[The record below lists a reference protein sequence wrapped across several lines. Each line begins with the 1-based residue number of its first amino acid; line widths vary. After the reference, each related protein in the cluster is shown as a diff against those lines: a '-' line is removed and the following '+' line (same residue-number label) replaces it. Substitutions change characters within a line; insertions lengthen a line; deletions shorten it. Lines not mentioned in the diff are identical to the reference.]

1 MFVEDDMEYYS
12 QRERAE
18 RCLAANALTEAARN
32 AHLALA
38 SAYRRKAMRLSF
50 EVDNAP
56 AFFTQQKPKVAHLS

>member
-1 MFVEDDMEYYS
+1 MFVEDDTEYYA

-38 SAYRRKAMRLSF
+38 SAYRRKARRIGFDADS
-50 EVDNAP
+50 AP
-56 AFFTQQKPKVAHLS
+56 IFFAQQEPKVTHPT